1 MPKFNTRTYTESIE
15 YVGKLAT
22 LPNSNI
28 DSEVALI
35 AYLFK
40 QDIFKVGKDVIRF
53 ARKWD
58 RLINKDNIPKK
69 HLSVR

>member
-1 MPKFNTRTYTESIE
+1 MPKFNTRTYTESVE
-15 YVGKLAT
+15 YVGKLGT

-40 QDIFKVGKDVIRF
+40 QDLFKVGKDVIRF
-53 ARKWD
+53 AKKWD
-58 RLINKDNIPKK
+58 RLINKEQ
-69 HLSVR
+69 

>member
-1 MPKFNTRTYTESIE
+1 MPKFQTRTYTESIE

-22 LPNSNI
+22 LPDSNI

-40 QDIFKVGKDVIRF
+40 QDLFKVGKDVMRF
-53 ARKWD
+53 AKKWNK
-58 RLINKDNIPKK
+58 LINKPI
-69 HLSVR
+69 

>member
-1 MPKFNTRTYTESIE
+1 MPRSITRTYTESVE

-22 LPNSNI
+22 VPNSNI

-35 AYLFK
+35 AYMYK

-53 ARKWD
+53 ASKWD
-58 RLINKDNIPKK
+58 RLISKEQ
-69 HLSVR
+69 LRG

>member
-1 MPKFNTRTYTESIE
+1 MPKFQTRTYTESIE

-22 LPNSNI
+22 LPDSNI

-40 QDIFKVGKDVIRF
+40 QDLFKVGKDVIRF
-53 ARKWD
+53 ANKWNK
-58 RLINKDNIPKK
+58 LINKPI
-69 HLSVR
+69 